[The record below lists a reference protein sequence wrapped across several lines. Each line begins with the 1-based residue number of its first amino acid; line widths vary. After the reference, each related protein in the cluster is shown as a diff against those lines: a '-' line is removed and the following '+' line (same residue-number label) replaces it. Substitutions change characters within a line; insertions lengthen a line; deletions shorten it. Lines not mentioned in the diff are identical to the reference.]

1 MNDIISDMSK
11 KYDVIIGLEIHI
23 QTKTKSKMFCSCA
36 AQYFEK
42 EPNTQTCPVCAGLPG
57 ALPVP
62 NKRAIEKCILLGL
75 ATNCNV
81 SETIRFDRKHYFYPD
96 LPKGYQISQ
105 YDNPICY
112 DGFIEIKDKNGEK
125 VKVDIERIHQ
135 EEDVAKSLHVDNYT
149 LIDCNKSGVPLIEIV
164 TKPVIKSAFQAK
176 EYASK
181 IRQIVR
187 YLDISDGDM
196 EKGQMRC
203 EPNISIQKKGCWDYK
218 VGCIVAKEGKELNP
232 KVEIKNIGSISA
244 VEKSI
249 DYEVKRLIGEVE
261 RGKEIKQ
268 QTRGWDA
275 QKNKTIFQRTKESA
289 QDYRYCPDPD
299 IPVISI
305 SKKVIE
311 QISKELVE
319 LADEKI
325 AKYIKNYNLSEYD
338 AQVITATKEG
348 AEFFEKLV
356 QKVEK
361 EIDKS
366 KAAKVTA
373 NWITGPVF
381 AHLNNTQKPIESLN
395 KILDDLCL
403 LIVKVEKKELLNTK
417 AREIL
422 EKALN
427 EDGSIQKLIEKSGD
441 LISDDSKIDEFAKK
455 AIEENEKAV
464 QDYKSGKKNAI
475 GFLTGQ
481 VMKMSKGNA
490 DPKLVQETLVK
501 LLDNKG

>member
-1 MNDIISDMSK
+1 MSE

-23 QTKTKSKMFCSCA
+23 QTKTKSKMFCSCPA
-36 AQYFEK
+36 EYFEK

-75 ATNCNV
+75 ATNCNI
-81 SETIRFDRKHYFYPD
+81 SEKIRFDRKHYFYPD

-112 DGFIEIKDKNGEK
+112 DGFVNIADKDGEK
-125 VKVDIERIHQ
+125 VKVEIERIHQ

-164 TKPVIKSAFQAK
+164 TKPVIKNAFQAK

-203 EPNISIQKKGCWDYK
+203 EPNISVQKKGDWEYK
-218 VGCIVAKEGKELNP
+218 DGCIVAKKGKKLNP
-232 KVEIKNIGSISA
+232 KIEVKNIGSISA
-244 VEKSI
+244 VEKSV
-249 DYEVKRLIGEVE
+249 DYEIKRLIDEIEKGE
-261 RGKEIKQ
+261 KIIQ

-275 QKNKTIFQRTKESA
+275 QKNITVFQRAKESA

-299 IPVISI
+299 IPVISV
-305 SKKVIE
+305 SKNVVEKIK
-311 QISKELVE
+311 SELVE
-319 LADEKI
+319 LADEKTSRYV
-325 AKYIKNYNLSEYD
+325 KEYGLSEYD
-338 AQVITATKEG
+338 ANVITASKEK
-348 AEFFEKLV
+348 AEFFEEIFN
-356 QKVEK
+356 KVKKDLEK
-361 EIDKS
+361 N
-366 KAAKVTA
+366 KAAKATA
-373 NWITGPVF
+373 NWLTGPIF
-381 AHLNNTQKPIESLN
+381 AHLNDTQKDIDEISE
-395 KILDDLCL
+395 IADDLST

-417 AREIL
+417 AKEIL
-422 EKALN
+422 EKALI
-427 EDGSIQKLIEKSGD
+427 EGKEIKSLIEESGD
-441 LISDDSKIDEFAKK
+441 LISDDSKIEEFAKT

-464 QDYKSGKKNAI
+464 EDYKNGKKNAV

-481 VMKMSKGNA
+481 VMRMSQGNA
-490 DPKLVQETLVK
+490 DPKLVQEILVK
-501 LLDNKG
+501 LLEK

>member
-1 MNDIISDMSK
+1 MSE

-23 QTKTKSKMFCSCA
+23 QTKTKSKMFCSCPA
-36 AQYFEK
+36 EYFEK

-75 ATNCNV
+75 ATNCNI
-81 SETIRFDRKHYFYPD
+81 SEKIRFDRKHYFYPD

-112 DGFIEIKDKNGEK
+112 DGFVNITDKDGEK
-125 VKVDIERIHQ
+125 VKVEIERIHQ

-164 TKPVIKSAFQAK
+164 TKPVIKNAFQAK

-203 EPNISIQKKGCWDYK
+203 EPNISVQKKGDWEYK
-218 VGCIVAKEGKELNP
+218 DGCIVAKKGKKLNP
-232 KVEIKNIGSISA
+232 KIEVKNIGSISA
-244 VEKSI
+244 VEKSV
-249 DYEVKRLIGEVE
+249 DYEIKRLIDEIEKGE
-261 RGKEIKQ
+261 KIIQ

-275 QKNKTIFQRTKESA
+275 QKNITVFQRAKESA

-299 IPVISI
+299 IPVISV
-305 SKKVIE
+305 SKNVVEKIK
-311 QISKELVE
+311 SELVE
-319 LADEKI
+319 LADEKTSRYV
-325 AKYIKNYNLSEYD
+325 KEYGLSEYD
-338 AQVITATKEG
+338 ANVITASKEK
-348 AEFFEKLV
+348 AEFFEEIFN
-356 QKVEK
+356 KVKKDLEK
-361 EIDKS
+361 N
-366 KAAKVTA
+366 KAAKATA
-373 NWITGPVF
+373 NWLTGPIF
-381 AHLNNTQKPIESLN
+381 AHLNDTQKDIDEISE
-395 KILDDLCL
+395 IADDLST

-417 AREIL
+417 AKEIL
-422 EKALN
+422 EKALI
-427 EDGSIQKLIEKSGD
+427 EGKEIKSLIEESGD
-441 LISDDSKIDEFAKK
+441 LISDDSKIEEFAKT

-464 QDYKSGKKNAI
+464 EDYKNGKKNAV

-481 VMKMSKGNA
+481 VMRMSQGNA
-490 DPKLVQETLVK
+490 DPKLVQEILVK
-501 LLDNKG
+501 LLEK